1 MKRLLSM
8 LLCLGLLLCGCGT
21 ADPEA
26 STGETEPVE
35 ESTAATEPA
44 DKPNSQ
50 WFTMAYFPE
59 EGFNP
64 YLCGNVSNRMLLS
77 LVFQG
82 LFSVTKDGQALPV
95 LCSGYQV
102 SDDGLTHT
110 LTVAQA
116 TFSDGAALQAADVE
130 ASLEAARDSDYYGGR
145 FAYIDSIFILD
156 ESTVE
161 ITTDH
166 PYENFPQLLDMPIV
180 KQSQVE
186 ASNPLGTGPYI
197 LQLSGGEPALVRRT
211 DWWCSAELPL
221 DLPLI
226 SLESGFSASEV
237 RDAFAFGDVGISAA
251 DPGSDGYAAYRGDY
265 ELWEEETG
273 IMLYLVCNRSSAVFS
288 NATVRSAL
296 SYAIDRSGILA
307 QCYQGFGAIATL
319 PASPSFPYYDRTL
332 AGQITY
338 DPDLLTDALADAGLS
353 GRTVRMLVNKSD
365 TVQVAAAKKIVHT
378 LTECGLTVELQT
390 NSNKYFKEEL
400 EKGNYDLYLG
410 MTKLSPNMDLSPFF
424 ASNGALR
431 YGGLADTS
439 IAQVCLQAL
448 ENGRNYYAL
457 HQMVLQDGQLI
468 PILFRTYG
476 IFAKRGL
483 VEYLNPQRDW
493 VFYYRLDYTETSD
506 TAN

>member
-1 MKRLLSM
+1 MKRLLCLM
-8 LLCLGLLLCGCGT
+8 LSLGLLLGGCGG
-21 ADPEA
+21 A
-26 STGETEPVE
+26 GESEPTEVTQPTVE
-35 ESTAATEPA
+35 
-44 DKPNSQ
+44 SQ
-50 WFTMAYFPE
+50 EDSHETDWFTMAYFPE

-82 LFSVTKDGQALPV
+82 LFSVDRDGQASAV
-95 LCSGYQV
+95 LCGSYEM

-110 LTVAQA
+110 LTVAEA
-116 TFSDGAALQAADVE
+116 TFSDGSLLRAADVE

-145 FAYIDSIFILD
+145 FHGIDSILILD
-156 ESTVE
+156 ENTVQ
-161 ITTDH
+161 ITTDA
-166 PYENFPQLLDMPIV
+166 PYENLPLLLDIPIV
-180 KQSQVE
+180 KQGQTE
-186 ASNPLGTGPYI
+186 NSNPIGTGPYI

-221 DLPLI
+221 ERPLL
-226 SLESGFSASEV
+226 SLEPGFSASEV

-288 NATVRSAL
+288 NGSVRAAL

-307 QCYQGFGAIATL
+307 DCYQGFGAVATL
-319 PASPSFPYYDRTL
+319 PASPNSPYYDRTL

-338 DPDLLTDALADAGLS
+338 DPQKLTDALANAGFT
-353 GRTVRMLVNKSD
+353 GRTVRLLVNKSD
-365 TVQVAAAKKIVHT
+365 TVQVAAAQKIIHT
-378 LTECGLTVELQT
+378 LTECGLNVELQT
-390 NSNKYFKEEL
+390 NSNKYFAEEL
-400 EKGNYDLYLG
+400 EKGDFDLYLG

-424 ASNGALR
+424 AAKGALR
-431 YGGLADTS
+431 YGGLADSS

-448 ENGRNYYAL
+448 EHSRNYYTL
-457 HQMVLQDGQLI
+457 HQMVLQDGQLV

-483 VEYLNPQRDW
+483 VEYLNPVRDW
-493 VFYYRLDYTETSD
+493 VFHYDIQEVVSTEE
-506 TAN
+506 